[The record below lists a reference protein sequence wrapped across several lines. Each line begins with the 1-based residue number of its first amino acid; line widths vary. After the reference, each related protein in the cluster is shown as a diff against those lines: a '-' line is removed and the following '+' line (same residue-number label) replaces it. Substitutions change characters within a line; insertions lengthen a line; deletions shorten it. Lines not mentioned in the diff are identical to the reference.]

1 MPRSS
6 VRALSFNVRYD
17 TESDGRDTWPH
28 RRDAVVRLL
37 RYHRP
42 DVVCLQEP
50 LSHQFE
56 AIRDELDRYEWFG
69 VERVNG
75 AELRSADNRNPP
87 RSGDGADD
95 GEFVPVGYDATR
107 FDCVDREAFWLSET
121 PEVPGSV
128 GWDADYPRVVSRVT
142 LRERETDDRLHA
154 ASVHLDHGGREA
166 RAEGASVLRR
176 RLGELDGPIVVC
188 GDFNCEPDSEPY
200 RRLVADDGRDGPPL
214 RDAATL
220 AGESHHGPEKTFH
233 GFTGDP
239 TERID
244 YVFVRDCDVSLTA
257 TLTDRRDGK
266 RGEGDGHGDYPS
278 DHFPVVADV
287 TPR

>member
-1 MPRSS
+1 MLVSS

-17 TESDGRDTWPH
+17 TESDGRDAWPT
-28 RRDAVVRLL
+28 RRDAVVALL

-42 DVVCLQEP
+42 DVVCLQEL

-56 AIRDELDRYEWFG
+56 AVRDELDRYEWFG
-69 VERVNG
+69 VGRVDG
-75 AELRSADNRNPP
+75 
-87 RSGDGADD
+87 GDE

-107 FDCVDREAFWLSET
+107 FERADAEAFWLSDT
-121 PEVPGSV
+121 PEVPGSL
-128 GWDADYPRVVSRVT
+128 GWDADYPRVVTRVT
-142 LRERETDDRLHA
+142 LRERETDAELHV
-154 ASVHLDHGGREA
+154 ASVHLDHGGATA

-176 RLGELDGPIVVC
+176 RLGELDGPVVVC
-188 GDFNCEPDSEPY
+188 GDFNCEPDSTPY
-200 RRLVADDGRDGPPL
+200 RRLVGENDRGAPPL
-214 RDAATL
+214 RDAKTL
-220 AGESHHGPEKTFH
+220 AEDGHYGPEKTFH

-257 TLTDRRDGK
+257 TLTDRRDGR
-266 RGEGDGHGDYPS
+266 RGDDDCGYYPS

-287 TPR
+287 EAAGR